1 MKMSSLK
8 KVVASISVFAIVFC
22 LVSFVSQQKAW
33 VVPATDAAIKN
44 PVKAETASID
54 AGKALYTKSCK
65 MCHGATGVGVGKMA
79 EPSNF
84 TTKEFKAQSDGAIF
98 FKINTGLGK
107 MPAYKAKIKEDNDR
121 WNLVNYLR
129 TL

>member
-8 KVVASISVFAIVFC
+8 KVAAYISVFAIVFC
-22 LVSFVSQQKAW
+22 LVSFVSQQKEW
-33 VVPATDAAIKN
+33 VVPATDAAIVN
-44 PVKAETASID
+44 PVKADAASIE

-84 TTKEFKAQSDGAIF
+84 TTKEFKAQTDGAIF
-98 FKINTGLGK
+98 YKTNVGFGK
-107 MPAYKAKIKEDNDR
+107 MPAYKTKIKEDNDR
-121 WNLVNYLR
+121 WNLVNYMR

>member
-1 MKMSSLK
+1 MKNTNLK
-8 KVVASISVFAIVFC
+8 KMAASISMFAVIIC
-22 LVSFVSQQKAW
+22 LFSFINVNKWDA
-33 VVPATDAAIKN
+33 PAADAAVKN
-44 PVKAETASID
+44 PVKADAVSIA
-54 AGKALYTKSCK
+54 AGKAEFTKTCK

-84 TTKEFKAQSDGAIF
+84 TSKEFKAQTDGAIF
-98 FKINTGLGK
+98 YKINTGLGK
-107 MPAYKAKIKEDNDR
+107 MPKYKAKIKADNDR